1 MLSTGAQ
8 AAGEILDQFEQLPLA
23 DLDRVLPGRFLVLA
37 PHPDDESLGCG
48 GVIAEACRRGRP
60 PVVAILTDGAA
71 SHPHSRA
78 YPPARL
84 AEVRAREVRQAVACL
99 GLPPECLFL
108 LGAPDG
114 AAPHGGISMVALA
127 AHLAVLAEG
136 CDAILTSWRHDPHG
150 DHAAAWRVARE
161 AAGFTGACVWE
172 YPVWGW
178 TLPRETKLGR
188 TDVAPGAWTGWRFD
202 IAGRLE
208 AKRRAIAAHR
218 SQHGQVVTD
227 DPEGFALTA
236 DFLALFDR
244 PFEVLVRPA

>member
-1 MLSTGAQ
+1 MLSGAL
-8 AAGEILDQFEQLPLA
+8 LDRFLRLPLA
-23 DLDRVLPGRFLVLA
+23 DLDDVLPGKFLVLA

-48 GVIAEACRRGRP
+48 GLIAEACRRGRP

-84 AEVRAREVRQAVACL
+84 AEVRAGEARQAVACL
-99 GLPPECLFL
+99 GLPAERLFL

-114 AAPHGGISMVALA
+114 AAPHSGMGMEALA
-127 AHLAVLAEG
+127 ARLAVIAEG

-150 DHAAAWRVARE
+150 DHGAAWCVARE
-161 AAGFTGACVWE
+161 AARLIGAQVWE

-178 TLPRETKLGR
+178 TLPRTTE
-188 TDVAPGAWTGWRFD
+188 VEPGAWSGWRFD
-202 IAGRLE
+202 IAGQLG

-218 SQHGQVVTD
+218 SQHGTVVPD
-227 DPEGFALTA
+227 DPHGFTLPA

-244 PFEVLVRPA
+244 PFEVLVQPA